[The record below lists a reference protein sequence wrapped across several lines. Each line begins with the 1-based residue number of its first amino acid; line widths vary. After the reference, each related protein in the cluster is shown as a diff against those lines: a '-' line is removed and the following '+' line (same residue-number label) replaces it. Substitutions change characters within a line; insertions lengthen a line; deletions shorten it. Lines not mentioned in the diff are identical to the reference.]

1 MVLKT
6 AKKAAIILKTKGAR
20 GFLAQFLRYLASHIE
35 NARNPLTW
43 LFPNV
48 MSSSGTKLG
57 NIGALDQIGAV
68 IARPITDETNPV
80 THVGQGQIPSRI
92 IFDKVAVV
100 VHIFYPEV
108 AENIFQ
114 HLKNIPVPFGLFVTT
129 DTEDKRRSLDRAISA
144 SGLHPIE
151 VEIRVVPNRGRDVA
165 PKYIAFKD
173 VYERYPAFIHLHS
186 KQSLHAAGAYAT
198 WRDYLLGNLIGS
210 KAIATDNLTLL
221 SSENVGAVYPEHAD
235 FIKNVINWGYDFPIA
250 KELVAKIGL
259 KLDVY
264 GTLEFPSGSM
274 YWGRSDAIRPL
285 LDLNLDY
292 ADFPEEAGQIDGTL
306 AHAIERTLLL
316 FIEKSGHTWKR
327 ITAEE
332 PKSSRVDRDERGFS
346 PLISSESQ
354 FPGITQVTHRETL
367 RLTVTPTCE
376 ERERLN
382 LLVPTISPAHIFGG
396 IDTALKI
403 FLEIAGAAPN
413 SDIRVIVT
421 ESQVDRDGDD
431 FVLPEVLKS
440 FDVQKLGHEKRGHRV
455 VVDATD
461 RLYEPLELS
470 ERDIFVATAWWTA
483 VNAYRLQDFQK
494 AFFGNAARVIYII
507 QDFEPGFYGWSTK
520 YALADATYRRDDDT
534 VAIFNSEEL
543 ATYMEKY
550 YHHQKKAVIPYRPNA
565 KIDASLNSDAVREKI
580 ILFYSRPSAVRN
592 CFEAG
597 IDGLHLW
604 RRRNPT
610 QAAAWK
616 IYCIGE
622 AFEKHRAGHLY
633 NITITG
639 KMPLADYADL
649 LSRASVGLSLM
660 ISPHP
665 SYPPLEMA
673 YAGIRTITNSYEC
686 KNLSERSDLIISID
700 SVTPE
705 EIAEAIEAQVN
716 IAEQQMVG
724 RQSAIKNPIRD
735 LKTGIPHF
743 EALDVMA
750 MVNKPAPSIERLRHS
765 DLSVEFGLVDT
776 PPRR

>member
-1 MVLKT
+1 MVLRT
-6 AKKAAIILKTKGAR
+6 AKRAAIVFRAKGAR
-20 GFLAQFLRYLASHIE
+20 GFLAQLLRHLASRIE
-35 NARNPLTW
+35 NGRNPFRG
-43 LFPNV
+43 LFHSVKSPSDKK
-48 MSSSGTKLG
+48 MR
-57 NIGALDQIGAV
+57 NIGGLDQIGAV
-68 IARPITDETNPV
+68 IARPITDDTNPV
-80 THVGQGQIPSRI
+80 THVGQGKIAGSI
-92 IFDKVAVV
+92 IFDRVAVV
-100 VHIFYPEV
+100 VHIFYPEL

-114 HLKNIPVPFGLFVTT
+114 HLKNIPVPFGLFITT
-129 DTEDKRRSLDRAISA
+129 DTEDKKQSIDRAVSG
-144 SGLHPIE
+144 SGLQAIE
-151 VEIRVVPNRGRDVA
+151 VEIRIVPNRGRDVA

-173 VYERYPAFIHLHS
+173 VYRRYPAFLHLHS

-210 KAIATDNLTLL
+210 RAIATDNLILL
-221 SSENVGAVYPEHAD
+221 SSENTGAVYPEHAA
-235 FIKNVINWGYDFPIA
+235 FIKDVINWGYDFPLA
-250 KELVAKIGL
+250 KELVAKVGIE
-259 KLDVY
+259 LDVY

-285 LDLNLDY
+285 LDLNLKY
-292 ADFPEEAGQIDGTL
+292 TDFPEEAGQVDGTL
-306 AHAIERTLLL
+306 AHAIERALLL
-316 FIEKSGHTWKR
+316 FIERSGHTWAR
-327 ITAEE
+327 VTTD
-332 PKSSRVDRDERGFS
+332 KSVPLKDDRDSKVFL
-346 PLISSESQ
+346 PLISSESH
-354 FPGITQVTHRETL
+354 FPSITQTTHLETL
-367 RLTVTPTCE
+367 RLTVTPKYE
-376 ERERLN
+376 GRERLN

-403 FLEIAGAAPN
+403 FLEISKVTDSN
-413 SDIRVIVT
+413 TDIRVVVT
-421 ESQVDRDGDD
+421 ESQVDRDDD
-431 FVLPEVLKS
+431 GFVLPEALKD
-440 FDVQKLGHEKRGHRV
+440 FDVQKLGDESRGSRV

-461 RLYEPLELS
+461 RLYNHLELS

-494 AFFGNAARVIYII
+494 AFFGKAPRVIYLI
-507 QDFEPGFYGWSTK
+507 QDYEPGFYGWSTK

-550 YHHQKKAVIPYRPNA
+550 YRHRKKAVIPYRPNA
-565 KIDASLNSDAVREKI
+565 KIDANLRNDAVREKI

-633 NITITG
+633 DITITG
-639 KMPLADYADL
+639 KMTLSDYADL
-649 LSRASVGLSLM
+649 LSKASVGLSLM

-686 KNLSERSDLIISID
+686 KNLSERSDLITSID
-700 SVTPE
+700 RVTPE

-716 IAEQQMVG
+716 IAEQRMVG
-724 RQSAIKNPIRD
+724 RPSAIKNSIQD

-743 EALDVMA
+743 EARNVLA
-750 MVNKPAPSIERLRHS
+750 MVDEPAK
-765 DLSVEFGLVDT
+765 T
-776 PPRR
+776 